1 MDVFFLWASAFLV
14 PLCLFS
20 YIFNPMGWKNYSVLL
35 FALWLVACSSDDGT
49 VTIVECLDCESEN
62 PDNIFRG
69 PVVFSE
75 VDPVNLVYK
84 DHEGDDAGW
93 IELFN
98 PTDSVVDLSGMVLTD
113 SKSEPQK
120 WTFGNVSLNPGETI
134 LVFLSGKNLPDYVAP
149 HDSINL
155 VGNGCW
161 VWTDSQN
168 TPVKGE
174 SSVQYLNGS
183 HPCFNESGIR
193 KFGGVMHFGENTELG
208 WHSISFFVGIG
219 DRGNSADAKDLSGT
233 NEILLTGYIEKDRK
247 LQLRLAQTDLDDWKG
262 WAKVLTGTG
271 DSTYIYRI
279 TLPTGSTLPDLA
291 HIYGT
296 RFSPDDQEL
305 RPLSFKVDSY
315 IARNRGHEPHAN
327 FKLKKSGGTLFLM
340 KSDGSLVDS
349 VAYPELPLGKSWS
362 YSYTDNYIDKDGNK
376 VFTDGEGWGYAEP
389 SPFTYGQNAVT
400 TSREPSPETKVNF
413 PASGFYNSAFTIDL
427 SSVPNVRCE
436 LGGAV
441 PSENGAHLDNIQISN
456 TTVLRCANFAANS
469 VASDVVT
476 RTYVFETQPQT
487 PVVFLTANPMS
498 LFDPDTGIYMEGPN
512 AQAKDPHFGANYW
525 EDREIPVYVEL
536 LEKGGKTPA
545 FAKNA
550 GFQIF
555 GNYSRANKKKSVAI
569 VFREKYGDKRL
580 EYPLFPDFPNLK
592 KFKVFLLRSNGSNF
606 GGDYIRDRLCSS
618 VTEGMDVDYQRGRGV
633 VVYYNGEYY
642 GIHNIRERSTE
653 YYFETHYG
661 LNPDEIDLLKADNSA
676 TAGSPADYEALMDW
690 LATNHL
696 DNDKNYA
703 YVADQIDV
711 DNFINYMQTELFMNN
726 RDWPANNLKK
736 WRGTNPKTKWK
747 WFIYD
752 MDFGFGN
759 EYSEFKNNI
768 FEFATAEDGPD
779 WPNGPASTLLLRR
792 LLENENFKTAFI
804 NRFPVLLAMNFEK
817 SRLLARISTMMGE
830 IESEISRDQQRWN
843 LNASYMNGQL
853 NKIKTFAGTRQDVIL
868 SEMTEYFGL
877 GESAEVTLSVSGS
890 GKILVHNLPL
900 DRSSMTISF
909 FKGMPVTITA
919 QENGGT
925 FTGWSDGV
933 TERTRVIMPEEVDS
947 LIANF
952 K

>member
-1 MDVFFLWASAFLV
+1 MDVFLWASAFLV

-20 YIFNPMGWKNYSVLL
+20 YIFNPMRWKNYSALF

-62 PDNIFRG
+62 PDNISRG

-113 SKSEPQK
+113 SRSEPQK
-120 WTFGNVSLNPGETI
+120 WTFGNVSLNPGETM

-149 HDSINL
+149 HDTINL

-161 VWTDSQN
+161 AWTDSQN
-168 TPVKGE
+168 TPIKGE
-174 SSVQYLNGS
+174 SSVQYLNGT

-208 WHSISFFVGIG
+208 WHSISFFVGVG
-219 DRGNSADAKDLSGT
+219 DRGNSADAMDLSKT

-247 LQLRLAQTDLDDWKG
+247 LQLRLAQSDLDDWKG

-271 DSTYIYRI
+271 DSSYTYRI

-291 HIYGT
+291 RIYGT

-305 RPLSFKVDSY
+305 RSLSFKVESY
-315 IARNRGHEPHAN
+315 IARNRGHESHAN
-327 FKLKKSGGTLFLM
+327 FKLKKSGGSLFLM
-340 KSDGSLVDS
+340 KPDGTLVDS
-349 VAYPELPLGKSWS
+349 VTYPELPLGKSWS

-389 SPFTYGQNAVT
+389 SPFAYGQNAIT
-400 TSREPSPETKVNF
+400 ASREPSPEVKVSF
-413 PASGFYNSAFTIDL
+413 PASGFYSSAFAIDL
-427 SSVPNVRCE
+427 SNVPNVRCE
-436 LGGAV
+436 MGGAA
-441 PSENGAHLDNIQISN
+441 PSENSARLDNVLIDK
-456 TTVLRCANFAANS
+456 TTVLRCASFAQGS
-469 VASDVVT
+469 VPSDVVT

-487 PVVFLTANPMS
+487 PVVFLTANPKS

-512 AQAKDPHFGANYW
+512 AQAKDPHYGANYW
-525 EDREIPVYVEL
+525 EDKEIPVFVEL
-536 LEKGGKTPA
+536 LEKGAKTPA

-555 GNYSRANKKKSVAI
+555 GNYSRANAKKSVAI

-618 VTEGMDVDYQRGRGV
+618 VTEGLDVDYQRGRGV

-661 LNPDEIDLLKADNSA
+661 LNADEVDLLKADNSA
-676 TAGSPADYEALMDW
+676 TAGSSTDYVSLMNY
-690 LATNHL
+690 LENHHL
-696 DNDKNYA
+696 NSEENYG
-703 YVADQIDV
+703 YVANQIDV
-711 DNFINYMQTELFMNN
+711 DNFINYIHTELFMNN
-726 RDWPANNLKK
+726 RDWPSNNLKK

-792 LLENENFKTAFI
+792 LLENENFRTAFI
-804 NRFPVLLAMNFEK
+804 NRFPVLLAMNFER
-817 SRLLARISTMMGE
+817 SRLLARINSMMGE
-830 IESEISRDQQRWN
+830 IESEISRDQQRWH
-843 LNASYMNGQL
+843 LNASYMNSQL
-853 NKIKTFAGTRQDVIL
+853 NKIKSFAGTRQDVIL

-877 GESAEVTLSVSGS
+877 GELANVTLSVSGS
-890 GKILVHNLPL
+890 GKILVHDLPL
-900 DRSSMTISF
+900 DRTTMTVSF
-909 FKGMPVTITA
+909 FKGTPVTITA

-925 FTGWSDGV
+925 FAGWSDKV
-933 TERTRVIMPEEVDS
+933 MEKTRTIMPEEVSS
-947 LIANF
+947 LTANF

>member
-1 MDVFFLWASAFLV
+1 MDRGNAVKSTILFLQFAVAAFFTACTSGSNSTTV
-14 PLCLFS
+14 EE
-20 YIFNPMGWKNYSVLL
+20 ILL
-35 FALWLVACSSDDGT
+35 DE
-49 VTIVECLDCESEN
+49 VENQEQGEN
-62 PDNIFRG
+62 PPSSSETQNPEKQIA
-69 PVVFSE
+69 PSVIFSE

-93 IELFN
+93 VELLN
-98 PTDSVVDLSGMVLTD
+98 PTDSVVDLSGMILTD

-134 LVFLSGKNLPDYVAP
+134 LVFLSGKNLSDYVAP
-149 HDSINL
+149 HDTINL

-161 VWTDSQN
+161 AWTDSQN
-168 TPVKGE
+168 TPIKGE

-193 KFGGVMHFGENTELG
+193 KFGGVMRYGENTELG
-208 WHSISFFVGIG
+208 WHSIAFFVGIG
-219 DRGNSADAKDLSGT
+219 DRGNSADARDLSGT

-247 LQLRLAQTDLDDWKG
+247 LLLRLAQTGVDDWKG
-262 WAKVLTGTG
+262 WGKVLTGNG
-271 DSTYIYRI
+271 DSTYTYRI

-305 RPLSFKVDSY
+305 RSTAFKINSY

-327 FKLKKSGGTLFLM
+327 FKLKKTGGTLFLQ
-340 KSDGSLVDS
+340 KPDGILVDS
-349 VAYPELPLGKSWS
+349 VVYPELPLGKSWS
-362 YSYTDNYIDKDGNK
+362 RDNN
-376 VFTDGEGWGYAEP
+376 GWGYAEP
-389 SPFTYGQNAVT
+389 SPFSYGQKAVT
-400 TSREPSPETKVNF
+400 ASREPSPETKVNF

-436 LGGAV
+436 LGGAS
-441 PSENGAHLDNIQISN
+441 PSENSAHLDNIQISN
-456 TTVLRCANFAANS
+456 TTVLRCASFAANS

-487 PVVFLTANPMS
+487 PVVFLTTNPKS

-512 AQAKDPHFGANYW
+512 AQAKTPHFGANYW
-525 EDREIPVYVEL
+525 EDREIPVFVEL

-633 VVYYNGEYY
+633 VVYYNGEYF

-661 LNPDEIDLLKADNSA
+661 LNADEIDLLKADNSA
-676 TAGSPADYEALMDW
+676 TAGSPADYVALMDW

-817 SRLLARISTMMGE
+817 SRLLARINAMMGE
-830 IESEISRDQQRWN
+830 IESEISRDQRRWN
-843 LNASYMNGQL
+843 LKASYMNGQL

-868 SEMTEYFGL
+868 SEMKEFFAL
-877 GESAEVTLSVSGS
+877 GEPAKVTLSVSGS

-919 QENGGT
+919 HENGGT
-925 FTGWSDGV
+925 FTGWSDKV
-933 TERTRVIMPEEVDS
+933 TERTRTIMPEEVSS
-947 LIANF
+947 LTAIF

>member
-1 MDVFFLWASAFLV
+1 
-14 PLCLFS
+14 
-20 YIFNPMGWKNYSVLL
+20 MGWKNYSVLF

-113 SKSEPQK
+113 SRDNPKK
-120 WTFGNVSLNPGETI
+120 WTFGNVTI
-134 LVFLSGKNLPDYVAP
+134 PPWGLMLVFMSGKNLPDYVAP

-168 TPVKGE
+168 TSVKGE

-271 DSTYIYRI
+271 DSSYTYRI

-305 RPLSFKVDSY
+305 RSTAFKVNSY

-327 FKLKKSGGTLFLM
+327 FKLKKLGGSLFLM
-340 KSDGSLVDS
+340 KPDGTLVDS
-349 VAYPELPLGKSWS
+349 VTYPELPLGKSWS

-376 VFTDGEGWGYAEP
+376 VFTDGEGWGYGSP
-389 SPFTYGQNAVT
+389 SPFAYGQNAIMAK
-400 TSREPSPETKVNF
+400 REPSPETKVNF

-436 LGGAV
+436 TGGNTPTESSAR
-441 PSENGAHLDNIQISN
+441 LDSIRIIN

-487 PVVFLTANPMS
+487 PVVFLTANPKS

-512 AQAKDPHFGANYW
+512 AQAKDPHYGANYW
-525 EDREIPVYVEL
+525 EDREIPVFVEL
-536 LEKGGKTPA
+536 LEKGGKSPA

-817 SRLLARISTMMGE
+817 SRLLARINAMMGE
-830 IESEISRDQQRWN
+830 IESEISRDQRRWN

-868 SEMTEYFGL
+868 SEMAEFFGL
-877 GESAEVTLSVSGS
+877 GEVIKVTFSVSGS

-909 FKGMPVTITA
+909 FRGMPVTITA

-925 FTGWSDGV
+925 FTGWSDKV
-933 TERTRVIMPEEVDS
+933 TEKTRTIMPEDVNS
-947 LIANF
+947 LTANF

>member
-1 MDVFFLWASAFLV
+1 MKFTILFLQFAVAAFFT
-14 PLCLFS
+14 
-20 YIFNPMGWKNYSVLL
+20 
-35 FALWLVACSSDDGT
+35 ACTSGSNSTT
-49 VTIVECLDCESEN
+49 VEEICLDEFENQDQGEN
-62 PDNIFRG
+62 PPSSSETQNPEKQIA
-69 PVVFSE
+69 PSVVFSE

-98 PTDSVVDLSGMVLTD
+98 PTDSVVDLSGMILTD
-113 SKSEPQK
+113 SKSELQK

-149 HDSINL
+149 HDTINL

-161 VWTDSQN
+161 AWTDSQN
-168 TPVKGE
+168 TPIKGE

-193 KFGGVMHFGENTELG
+193 KFGGVMRYGENTELG
-208 WHSISFFVGIG
+208 WHSIAFFVGIG
-219 DRGNSADAKDLSGT
+219 DRGNSADARDLSGT

-247 LQLRLAQTDLDDWKG
+247 LLLRLAQTGVDDWKG
-262 WAKVLTGTG
+262 WGKVLTGNG
-271 DSTYIYRI
+271 DSTYTYRI

-305 RPLSFKVDSY
+305 RSTAFKISSY

-327 FKLKKSGGTLFLM
+327 FKLKKTGGTLFLQ
-340 KSDGSLVDS
+340 KPDGILVDS
-349 VAYPELPLGKSWS
+349 VVYPELPLGKSWS
-362 YSYTDNYIDKDGNK
+362 RDNN
-376 VFTDGEGWGYAEP
+376 GWGYAEP

-400 TSREPSPETKVNF
+400 ASREPSPEMKVNF

-441 PSENGAHLDNIQISN
+441 PSENSAHLDNIQISN

-476 RTYVFETQPQT
+476 RTYVFETRPQT
-487 PVVFLTANPMS
+487 PVVFLTANPKS

-512 AQAKDPHFGANYW
+512 AQAKAPHFGANYW
-525 EDREIPVYVEL
+525 EDREIPVFVEL
-536 LEKGGKTPA
+536 LEKGAKTPA

-580 EYPLFPDFPNLK
+580 EYSLFPDFPNLK

-633 VVYYNGEYY
+633 VVYYNGEYF

-661 LNPDEIDLLKADNSA
+661 MNPDEVDLLKADNSA

-696 DNDKNYA
+696 DNDKNYT

-711 DNFINYMQTELFMNN
+711 DNFINYIQTELFMNN

-759 EYSEFKNNI
+759 EFSEFKNNI

-792 LLENENFKTAFI
+792 LLENKDFKTAFI
-804 NRFPVLLAMNFEK
+804 NRFPALLSMNFEK
-817 SRLLARISTMMGE
+817 SRLLARINTMMAE
-830 IESEISRDQQRWN
+830 IESQISKDQRRWS
-843 LNASYMNGQL
+843 LSASYMNGQL
-853 NKIKTFAGTRQDVIL
+853 DKIKTFAETRQDVIL
-868 SEMTEYFGL
+868 SEMKEFFAL
-877 GESAEVTLSVSGS
+877 GEPAKVTLSVSGS

-900 DRSSMTISF
+900 DRSSMTVSF
-909 FKGMPVTITA
+909 FKGTPVTITA

-925 FTGWSDGV
+925 FTGWSDKV
-933 TERTRVIMPEEVDS
+933 TAKTRTIMPEEVSS
-947 LIANF
+947 LTANF

>member
-1 MDVFFLWASAFLV
+1 
-14 PLCLFS
+14 
-20 YIFNPMGWKNYSVLL
+20 MGWKNYSVLL

-98 PTDSVVDLSGMVLTD
+98 PTDSVVDLSGMILTD

-120 WTFGNVSLNPGETI
+120 WTFGNVSLNPGETM
-134 LVFLSGKNLPDYVAP
+134 LVFMSGKNLPDYVAP

-305 RPLSFKVDSY
+305 RSTAFKVNSY

-327 FKLKKSGGTLFLM
+327 FKLKKSGGSLFLM
-340 KSDGSLVDS
+340 KPDGTLVDS
-349 VAYPELPLGKSWS
+349 VTYPELPLGKSWS

-389 SPFTYGQNAVT
+389 SPFAYGQNAIMAK
-400 TSREPSPETKVNF
+400 REPSPETKVNF

-512 AQAKDPHFGANYW
+512 AQTKDPHYGANYW
-525 EDREIPVYVEL
+525 EDKEIPVFVEL
-536 LEKGGKTPA
+536 LEKGGKSPA

-661 LNPDEIDLLKADNSA
+661 LNSDEIDLLKADNSA

-817 SRLLARISTMMGE
+817 SRLLARINAMMGE

-947 LIANF
+947 LTANF

>member
-1 MDVFFLWASAFLV
+1 MKLRVFVVLA
-14 PLCLFS
+14 
-20 YIFNPMGWKNYSVLL
+20 SVLL
-35 FALWLVACSSDDGT
+35 YLSACTSGSNSTT
-49 VTIVECLDCESEN
+49 VEEVNLDEAEAQEQSEN
-62 PDNIFRG
+62 PSSSSESQSSESQIVNS
-69 PVVFSE
+69 VVFSE

-93 IELFN
+93 IELLN
-98 PTDSVVDLSGMVLTD
+98 PTDKVVDLSGMILTD
-113 SKSEPQK
+113 SKSELKK
-120 WTFGNVSLNPGETI
+120 WTFGKVSLNPGETM
-134 LVFLSGKNLPDYVAP
+134 LVFLSGKNLPDYEAP
-149 HDSINL
+149 RDSINL

-174 SSVQYLNGS
+174 SSVQYLSGS
-183 HPCFNESGIR
+183 YPCFNETGTR
-193 KFGGVMHFGENTELG
+193 KFGGIMRFGENTELG
-208 WHSISFFVGIG
+208 WHSISFFVGVG
-219 DRGNSADAKDLSGT
+219 NRGNSADAMDLSKT

-247 LQLRLAQTDLDDWKG
+247 LQLRLAQSDLDDWKG

-271 DSTYIYRI
+271 DSSYTYRI
-279 TLPTGSTLPDLA
+279 TVPTGSTLPDLA
-291 HIYGT
+291 RIYGT

-305 RPLSFKVDSY
+305 RSLTFKVSSY

-327 FKLKKSGGTLFLM
+327 FKLKRTGGSLFLM
-340 KSDGSLVDS
+340 KQDGSIVDS

-362 YSYTDNYIDKDGNK
+362 RGNN
-376 VFTDGEGWGYAEP
+376 GWGYAEP
-389 SPFTYGQNAVT
+389 SPFTYGQSAVMV
-400 TSREPSPETKVNF
+400 SREPSPETKVDF
-413 PASGFYNSAFTIDL
+413 PASGFYNSAFTINL
-427 SSVPNVRCE
+427 SALPNVRCE
-436 LGGAV
+436 TGGNTPTESSARQ
-441 PSENGAHLDNIQISN
+441 DNIQISK
-456 TTVLRCANFAANS
+456 TTVLRCASFAANS
-469 VASDVVT
+469 IASDVVT

-487 PVVFLTANPMS
+487 PVVFLTANPKS

-512 AQAKDPHFGANYW
+512 AQTKDPHFGANYW
-525 EDREIPVYVEL
+525 EDREIPVFVEL

-592 KFKVFLLRSNGSNF
+592 KFKVFLLRNNGGNF
-606 GGDYIRDRLCSS
+606 GADYIRDRLCSS
-618 VTEGMDVDYQRGRGV
+618 VTEGLGVDYQRGRGV

-642 GIHNIRERSTE
+642 GIHSIRERSTE

-661 LNPDEIDLLKADNSA
+661 LNADEVDLLKADNSA
-676 TAGSPADYEALMDW
+676 TAGSSTD
-690 LATNHL
+690 
-696 DNDKNYA
+696 
-703 YVADQIDV
+703 YVAMMNSLESMHLNSQQNYDKVASQIDV
-711 DNFINYMQTELFMNN
+711 DNFINYVQTELFMNN

-759 EYSEFKNNI
+759 EFSDFKNNI
-768 FEFATAEDGPD
+768 FEFATAEDGED

-792 LLENENFKTAFI
+792 LLENENFKLAFI
-804 NRFPVLLAMNFEK
+804 NRFPVLLTMNFEK
-817 SRLLARISTMMGE
+817 SRLLARINAMMNE
-830 IESEISRDQQRWN
+830 IESEISRDQQRWGHN
-843 LNASYMNGQL
+843 VSYMSGQL
-853 NKIKTFAGTRQDVIL
+853 EKMKTFAGTRQDIIL

-877 GESAEVTLSVSGS
+877 GEPAKVTLSVSGS
-890 GKILVHNLPL
+890 GRILVHNLPL
-900 DRSSMTISF
+900 DRPSMTVSF
-909 FKGMPVTITA
+909 FKGTPVTITA

-925 FTGWSDGV
+925 FTGWSDKV
-933 TERTRVIMPEEVDS
+933 TEKTRTIMPEEASS
-947 LIANF
+947 LTAIF

>member
-1 MDVFFLWASAFLV
+1 MGISS
-14 PLCLFS
+14 LFS
-20 YIFNPMGWKNYSVLL
+20 CIFICMGWIKCSFLL
-35 FALWLVACSSDDGT
+35 LVLWLVACSSDDGT

-93 IELFN
+93 VELFN

-113 SKSEPQK
+113 SRDNPKK
-120 WTFGNVSLNPGETI
+120 WTFGNVTI
-134 LVFLSGKNLPDYVAP
+134 PPWGLMVVFMSGKNLPDYVAP

-168 TPVKGE
+168 TPIKGE
-174 SSVQYLNGS
+174 SLVQYLNGS

-262 WAKVLTGTG
+262 WAKVLTGNG
-271 DSTYIYRI
+271 DSTYTYRI

-327 FKLKKSGGTLFLM
+327 FKLKKTGGTLFLM
-340 KSDGSLVDS
+340 KPDGTLVDS
-349 VAYPELPLGKSWS
+349 VTYPELPLGKSWS

-376 VFTDGEGWGYAEP
+376 VFTDGEDWGYGSP
-389 SPFTYGQNAVT
+389 SPFAYGQNAIMAK
-400 TSREPSPETKVNF
+400 REPSPETKVNF

-436 LGGAV
+436 TGGNTPTESSAR
-441 PSENGAHLDNIQISN
+441 LDSIRIIN

-487 PVVFLTANPMS
+487 PVVFLTVNPMS

-512 AQAKDPHFGANYW
+512 AQSKEPHFGANYW
-525 EDREIPVYVEL
+525 EDKEIPVFVEL
-536 LEKGGKTPA
+536 LEKGGKMPA

-618 VTEGMDVDYQRGRGV
+618 VTEGLGVDYQRGRGV

-676 TAGSPADYEALMDW
+676 TAGSPAEYVALMDW

-696 DNDKNYA
+696 DNDKNYT

-759 EYSEFKNNI
+759 EFSEFKNNI

-817 SRLLARISTMMGE
+817 SRLLARINAMMGE

-868 SEMTEYFGL
+868 SEMAEFFGL
-877 GESAEVTLSVSGS
+877 GEVTKVTFSVSGS

-925 FTGWSDGV
+925 FTGWSDKV
-933 TERTRVIMPEEVDS
+933 TGKTRTIMPEEVDS
-947 LIANF
+947 LTAIF

>member
-1 MDVFFLWASAFLV
+1 MDRGKAMKFTILFLQFAVAAFFT
-14 PLCLFS
+14 
-20 YIFNPMGWKNYSVLL
+20 
-35 FALWLVACSSDDGT
+35 ACTSGSNSTT
-49 VTIVECLDCESEN
+49 VEEICLDELENQDQGEN
-62 PDNIFRG
+62 PPSSSETQNPEKQIA
-69 PVVFSE
+69 PSVVFSE

-98 PTDSVVDLSGMVLTD
+98 PTDSVVDLSGMILTD

-149 HDSINL
+149 HDTINL

-161 VWTDSQN
+161 AWTDSQN
-168 TPVKGE
+168 TPIKGE

-193 KFGGVMHFGENTELG
+193 KFGGVMRYGENTELG
-208 WHSISFFVGIG
+208 WHSIAFFVGIG
-219 DRGNSADAKDLSGT
+219 DRGNSADARDLSGT

-247 LQLRLAQTDLDDWKG
+247 LLLRLAQTGVDDWKG
-262 WAKVLTGTG
+262 WGKVLTGNG
-271 DSTYIYRI
+271 DSTYTYRI

-305 RPLSFKVDSY
+305 RSTAFKISSY

-327 FKLKKSGGTLFLM
+327 FKLKKTGGTLFLQ
-340 KSDGSLVDS
+340 KPDGILVDS
-349 VAYPELPLGKSWS
+349 VVYPELPLGKSWS
-362 YSYTDNYIDKDGNK
+362 RDNN
-376 VFTDGEGWGYAEP
+376 GWGYGSP

-400 TSREPSPETKVNF
+400 ISREPSPETKVNF
-413 PASGFYNSAFTIDL
+413 PASGFYSSIFTINL
-427 SSVPNVRCE
+427 SGLPNVRCE
-436 LGGAV
+436 LGGAS
-441 PSENGAHLDNIQISN
+441 PSENSAHLDSIRIVN

-476 RTYVFETQPQT
+476 RTYVFETRPQT
-487 PVVFLTANPMS
+487 PVVFLTANPKS

-525 EDREIPVYVEL
+525 EDREIPVFVEL
-536 LEKGGKTPA
+536 LEKGAKTPA

-633 VVYYNGEYY
+633 VVYYNGEYF

-661 LNPDEIDLLKADNSA
+661 MNPDEVDLLKADNSA

-696 DNDKNYA
+696 DNDKNYT

-711 DNFINYMQTELFMNN
+711 DNFINYIQTELFMNN

-759 EYSEFKNNI
+759 EFSEFKNNI

-792 LLENENFKTAFI
+792 LLENKDFKTAFI
-804 NRFPVLLAMNFEK
+804 NRFPALLSMNFEK
-817 SRLLARISTMMGE
+817 SRLLARINTMMAE
-830 IESEISRDQQRWN
+830 IESQISKDQRRWS
-843 LNASYMNGQL
+843 LSASYMNGQL
-853 NKIKTFAGTRQDVIL
+853 DKIKTFAETRQDVIL
-868 SEMTEYFGL
+868 SEMKEFFAL
-877 GESAEVTLSVSGS
+877 GEPAKVTLSVSGS

-900 DRSSMTISF
+900 DRSSMTVSF
-909 FKGMPVTITA
+909 FKGTPVTITA

-925 FTGWSDGV
+925 FTGWSDKV
-933 TERTRVIMPEEVDS
+933 TAKTRTIMPEEVSS
-947 LIANF
+947 LTANF

>member
-1 MDVFFLWASAFLV
+1 MWASAFLV
-14 PLCLFS
+14 PLCFFFS
-20 YIFNPMGWKNYSVLL
+20 CIFNPMGWKNYSVLF

-113 SKSEPQK
+113 SRDNPKK
-120 WTFGNVSLNPGETI
+120 WTFGNVTI
-134 LVFLSGKNLPDYVAP
+134 PPWGLMLVFMSGKNLPDYVAP

-168 TPVKGE
+168 TSVKGE

-271 DSTYIYRI
+271 DSSYTYRI

-305 RPLSFKVDSY
+305 RSTAFKVNSY

-327 FKLKKSGGTLFLM
+327 FKLKKSGGSLFLM
-340 KSDGSLVDS
+340 KPDGTLVDS
-349 VAYPELPLGKSWS
+349 VTYPELPLGKSWS

-376 VFTDGEGWGYAEP
+376 VFTDGEGWGYGSP
-389 SPFTYGQNAVT
+389 SPFAYGQNAIMAK
-400 TSREPSPETKVNF
+400 REPSPETKVNF

-436 LGGAV
+436 TGGNTPTESSAR
-441 PSENGAHLDNIQISN
+441 LDSIRIIN

-487 PVVFLTANPMS
+487 PVVFLTANPKS

-512 AQAKDPHFGANYW
+512 AQAKDPHYGANYW
-525 EDREIPVYVEL
+525 EDREIPVFVEL
-536 LEKGGKTPA
+536 LEKGGKSPA

-817 SRLLARISTMMGE
+817 SRLLARINAMMGE
-830 IESEISRDQQRWN
+830 IESEISRDQRRWN

-868 SEMTEYFGL
+868 SEMAEFFGL
-877 GESAEVTLSVSGS
+877 GEVIKVTFSVSGS

-909 FKGMPVTITA
+909 FRGMPVTITA

-925 FTGWSDGV
+925 FTGWSDKV
-933 TERTRVIMPEEVDS
+933 TEKTRTIMPEDVNS
-947 LIANF
+947 LTANF

>member
-1 MDVFFLWASAFLV
+1 MDRGKAMKFTILFLQFAVAAFFT
-14 PLCLFS
+14 
-20 YIFNPMGWKNYSVLL
+20 
-35 FALWLVACSSDDGT
+35 ACTSGSNSTT
-49 VTIVECLDCESEN
+49 VEEICLDELENQDQGEN
-62 PDNIFRG
+62 PPSSSETQNPEKQIA
-69 PVVFSE
+69 PSVVFSE

-98 PTDSVVDLSGMVLTD
+98 PTDSVVDLSGMILTD
-113 SKSEPQK
+113 SKSELQK

-149 HDSINL
+149 HDTINL

-161 VWTDSQN
+161 AWTDSQN
-168 TPVKGE
+168 TPIKGE

-193 KFGGVMHFGENTELG
+193 KFGGVMRYGENTELG
-208 WHSISFFVGIG
+208 WHSIAFFVGIG
-219 DRGNSADAKDLSGT
+219 DRGNSADARDLSGT

-247 LQLRLAQTDLDDWKG
+247 LLLRLAQTGVDDWKG
-262 WAKVLTGTG
+262 WGKVLTGNG
-271 DSTYIYRI
+271 DSTYTYRI

-305 RPLSFKVDSY
+305 RSTAFKINSY

-327 FKLKKSGGTLFLM
+327 FKLKKTGGTLFLQ
-340 KSDGSLVDS
+340 KPDGILVDS
-349 VAYPELPLGKSWS
+349 VVYPELPLGKSWS
-362 YSYTDNYIDKDGNK
+362 RDNN
-376 VFTDGEGWGYAEP
+376 GWGYAEP
-389 SPFTYGQNAVT
+389 SPFSYGQKAVT
-400 TSREPSPETKVNF
+400 ASREPSPETKVNF
-413 PASGFYNSAFTIDL
+413 PASGFYSSIFTINL
-427 SSVPNVRCE
+427 SGLPNVRCE
-436 LGGAV
+436 LGGAS
-441 PSENGAHLDNIQISN
+441 PSENSAHLDSIRIVN

-487 PVVFLTANPMS
+487 PVVFLTANPKS

-525 EDREIPVYVEL
+525 EDREIPVFVEL
-536 LEKGGKTPA
+536 LEKGAKTPA

-633 VVYYNGEYY
+633 VVYYNGEYF

-661 LNPDEIDLLKADNSA
+661 MNPDEVDLLKADNSA

-703 YVADQIDV
+703 YMAEQIDV
-711 DNFINYMQTELFMNN
+711 DNFINYIHTELFMNN

-736 WRGTNPKTKWK
+736 WRGTNPKTRWK

-759 EYSEFKNNI
+759 EFSEFKNNI

-792 LLENENFKTAFI
+792 LLENKDFKTAFI
-804 NRFPVLLAMNFEK
+804 NRFPALLSMNFEK
-817 SRLLARISTMMGE
+817 SRLLARINTMMAE
-830 IESEISRDQQRWN
+830 IESQISKDQRRWS
-843 LNASYMNGQL
+843 LSASYMNGQL
-853 NKIKTFAGTRQDVIL
+853 DKIKTFAETRQDVIL
-868 SEMTEYFGL
+868 SEMKEFFAL
-877 GESAEVTLSVSGS
+877 GEPAKVTLSVSGS

-900 DRSSMTISF
+900 DRSSMTVSF
-909 FKGMPVTITA
+909 FKGTPVTITA

-925 FTGWSDGV
+925 FTGWSDKV
-933 TERTRVIMPEEVDS
+933 TAKTRTIMPEEVSS
-947 LIANF
+947 LTANF

>member
-1 MDVFFLWASAFLV
+1 MDRGIAMKSANMFLQFAVAAIFWACTSGNNSTTVEEINL
-14 PLCLFS
+14 
-20 YIFNPMGWKNYSVLL
+20 
-35 FALWLVACSSDDGT
+35 DETDGQ
-49 VTIVECLDCESEN
+49 EQGEN
-62 PDNIFRG
+62 PSSSSESQDPEKQIA
-69 PVVFSE
+69 PSVVFSE

-98 PTDSVVDLSGMVLTD
+98 PTDRVVDLSGMVLTD
-113 SKSEPQK
+113 SRDNPKK
-120 WTFGNVSLNPGETI
+120 WTFGNATI
-134 LVFLSGKNLPDYVAP
+134 PPWGLMVVFMSGKNLPNYEPP

-155 VGNGCW
+155 IGNGCW

-168 TPVKGE
+168 SPVKGQ
-174 SSVQYLNGS
+174 STVQYLNGS
-183 HPCFNESGIR
+183 HPCFDENGVR
-193 KFGGVMHFGENTELG
+193 KFGGTMHYGENTELG
-208 WHSISFFVGIG
+208 WHSISFFVGVG

-233 NEILLTGYIEKDRK
+233 NEILLTGYIEKGRQ
-247 LQLRLAQTDLDDWKG
+247 LQLRLVQTDLDDWKG

-271 DSTYIYRI
+271 DSTYTYRI

-305 RPLSFKVDSY
+305 RSTAFKVNSY

-327 FKLKKSGGTLFLM
+327 FKLKKSGGSLFLM
-340 KSDGSLVDS
+340 KPDGTLVDS
-349 VAYPELPLGKSWS
+349 VTYPELPLGKSWS

-389 SPFTYGQNAVT
+389 SPFSYGQKAVVPG
-400 TSREPSPETKVNF
+400 REPSPETKVNF
-413 PASGFYNSAFTIDL
+413 PASGFYSSIFTINL
-427 SSVPNVRCE
+427 SGLPNVRCE
-436 LGGAV
+436 LGGAS
-441 PSENGAHLDNIQISN
+441 PSENSAHLDSIRIVN

-476 RTYVFETQPQT
+476 RTYVFETRPQT
-487 PVVFLTANPMS
+487 PVVFLTANPKS

-512 AQAKDPHFGANYW
+512 AQTKAPHFGANYW
-525 EDREIPVYVEL
+525 EDREIPVFVEL
-536 LEKGGKTPA
+536 LEKGAKTPA

-592 KFKVFLLRSNGSNF
+592 KFKVFLLRNNGGNF
-606 GGDYIRDRLCSS
+606 GADYIRDRLCSS
-618 VTEGMDVDYQRGRGV
+618 VTEGLGVDYQRGRGV

-642 GIHNIRERSTE
+642 GIHSIRERSTE

-661 LNPDEIDLLKADNSA
+661 LDPDEVDLLKADNSA
-676 TAGSPADYEALMDW
+676 TAGSSTDYVNLMSN
-690 LATNHL
+690 LEKYPLSSEN
-696 DNDKNYA
+696 NYN
-703 YVADQIDV
+703 YVAEQIDI
-711 DNFINYMQTELFMNN
+711 DNFINYVQTELFMNN

-759 EYSEFKNNI
+759 EFSEFKNNI

-792 LLENENFKTAFI
+792 LLENENFKLAFI

-830 IESEISRDQQRWN
+830 IESEISRDQKRWGH
-843 LNASYMNGQL
+843 NASYMSGQL
-853 NKIKTFAGTRQDVIL
+853 NKIKTFAETRQDVIL
-868 SEMTEYFGL
+868 SEMKEFFAL
-877 GESAEVTLSVSGS
+877 GEPAKVTLSVSGS

-925 FTGWSDGV
+925 FTGWSDKV
-933 TERTRVIMPEEVDS
+933 TAKTRTIMPEEVSS
-947 LIANF
+947 LTANF

>member
-1 MDVFFLWASAFLV
+1 
-14 PLCLFS
+14 
-20 YIFNPMGWKNYSVLL
+20 MGWKNYSVLL

-113 SKSEPQK
+113 SRDNPKK
-120 WTFGNVSLNPGETI
+120 WTFGNVSLNPGETMV
-134 LVFLSGKNLPDYVAP
+134 VFMSGKNLPNYEPP

-168 TPVKGE
+168 TPIKGE
-174 SSVQYLNGS
+174 SSVQYLDGS

-193 KFGGVMHFGENTELG
+193 KFGGTMRFGENTELG

-219 DRGNSADAKDLSGT
+219 DRGNSADAKDLGGT

-271 DSTYIYRI
+271 DSSYTYRI

-291 HIYGT
+291 RIYGT

-327 FKLKKSGGTLFLM
+327 FKLKKSGGSLFLM
-340 KSDGSLVDS
+340 KPDGTLVDS
-349 VAYPELPLGKSWS
+349 VTYPELPLNKSWS
-362 YSYTDNYIDKDGNK
+362 RGGN
-376 VFTDGEGWGYAEP
+376 GWGYAEP

-487 PVVFLTANPMS
+487 PVVFLTANPKS

-512 AQAKDPHFGANYW
+512 AQAKDPHYGANYW
-525 EDREIPVYVEL
+525 EDKEIPVFVEL
-536 LEKGGKTPA
+536 LEKGGKSPA

-868 SEMTEYFGL
+868 SEMAEFFGL
-877 GESAEVTLSVSGS
+877 GEVTKVTLSVSGS

-909 FKGMPVTITA
+909 FKGTPVTITA

-925 FTGWSDGV
+925 FTGWSDGL
-933 TERTRVIMPEEVDS
+933 TAKTRTIMPEEVDS
-947 LIANF
+947 LTANF

>member
-1 MDVFFLWASAFLV
+1 ME
-14 PLCLFS
+14 
-20 YIFNPMGWKNYSVLL
+20 WKNYSVLL

-75 VDPVNLVYK
+75 VDPVNWVYK

-113 SKSEPQK
+113 SRDNPKK
-120 WTFGNVSLNPGETI
+120 WTFGNVSLNPGETM

-174 SSVQYLNGS
+174 SSVQYLDGS

-193 KFGGVMHFGENTELG
+193 KFGGTMRFGENTELG
-208 WHSISFFVGIG
+208 WHSISFFVGVG
-219 DRGNSADAKDLSGT
+219 DRGNSADAMDLSKT
-233 NEILLTGYIEKDRK
+233 NEILLTGYVEKDRK

-271 DSTYIYRI
+271 DSSYTYRI

-305 RPLSFKVDSY
+305 RSTAFKVNSY

-327 FKLKKSGGTLFLM
+327 FKLKKTGGTLFLM
-340 KSDGSLVDS
+340 KSDGTLVDS
-349 VAYPELPLGKSWS
+349 VTYPELPLNKSWS
-362 YSYTDNYIDKDGNK
+362 RGGN
-376 VFTDGEGWGYAEP
+376 GWGYAEP

-400 TSREPSPETKVNF
+400 TSREPSPETKASF
-413 PASGFYNSAFTIDL
+413 PASGFYSTAFTIDL

-441 PSENGAHLDNIQISN
+441 PSENSAHLDNIQISN

-512 AQAKDPHFGANYW
+512 AQTKDPHYGANYW
-525 EDREIPVYVEL
+525 EDKEIPVFVEL
-536 LEKGGKTPA
+536 LEKGGKSPA

-817 SRLLARISTMMGE
+817 SRLLARINAMMGE
-830 IESEISRDQQRWN
+830 IESEISRDQRRWN

-868 SEMTEYFGL
+868 SEMAEFFGL
-877 GESAEVTLSVSGS
+877 GEVTKVTFSVSGS

-909 FKGMPVTITA
+909 FKGTPVTITA

-925 FTGWSDGV
+925 FTGWSDGL
-933 TERTRVIMPEEVDS
+933 TAKTRTIMPEEVDS
-947 LIANF
+947 LTANF

>member
-1 MDVFFLWASAFLV
+1 MDRGKAMKFTILFLQFAVAAFFT
-14 PLCLFS
+14 
-20 YIFNPMGWKNYSVLL
+20 
-35 FALWLVACSSDDGT
+35 ACTSGSNSTT
-49 VTIVECLDCESEN
+49 VEEICLDELENQDQGEN
-62 PDNIFRG
+62 PPSSSETQNPEKQIA
-69 PVVFSE
+69 PSVVFSE

-98 PTDSVVDLSGMVLTD
+98 PTDSVVDLSGMILTD

-149 HDSINL
+149 HDTINL

-161 VWTDSQN
+161 AWTDSQN
-168 TPVKGE
+168 TPIKGE

-193 KFGGVMHFGENTELG
+193 KFGGVMRYGENTELG
-208 WHSISFFVGIG
+208 WHSIAFFVGIG
-219 DRGNSADAKDLSGT
+219 DRGNSADARDLSGT

-247 LQLRLAQTDLDDWKG
+247 LLLRLAQTGVDDWKG
-262 WAKVLTGTG
+262 WGKVLTGNG
-271 DSTYIYRI
+271 DSTYTYRI

-305 RPLSFKVDSY
+305 RSTAFKISSY

-327 FKLKKSGGTLFLM
+327 FKLKKTGGTLFLQ
-340 KSDGSLVDS
+340 KPDGILVDS
-349 VAYPELPLGKSWS
+349 VVYPELPLGKSWS
-362 YSYTDNYIDKDGNK
+362 RDNN
-376 VFTDGEGWGYAEP
+376 GWGYGSP

-400 TSREPSPETKVNF
+400 ISREPSPETKVNF
-413 PASGFYNSAFTIDL
+413 PASGFYSSIFTINL
-427 SSVPNVRCE
+427 SGLPNVRCE
-436 LGGAV
+436 LGGAS
-441 PSENGAHLDNIQISN
+441 PSENSAHLDSIRIVN

-476 RTYVFETQPQT
+476 RTYVFETRPQT
-487 PVVFLTANPMS
+487 PVVFLTANPKS

-525 EDREIPVYVEL
+525 EDREIPVFVEL
-536 LEKGGKTPA
+536 LEKGAKTPA

-633 VVYYNGEYY
+633 VVYYNGEYF

-661 LNPDEIDLLKADNSA
+661 MNPDEVDLLKADNSA

-703 YVADQIDV
+703 YMAEQIDV
-711 DNFINYMQTELFMNN
+711 DNFINYIHTELFMNN

-736 WRGTNPKTKWK
+736 WRGTNPKTRWK

-759 EYSEFKNNI
+759 EFSEFKNNI

-792 LLENENFKTAFI
+792 LLENKDFKTAFI
-804 NRFPVLLAMNFEK
+804 NRFPALLSMNFEK
-817 SRLLARISTMMGE
+817 SRLLARINTMMAE
-830 IESEISRDQQRWN
+830 IESQISKDQRRWS
-843 LNASYMNGQL
+843 LSASYMNGQL
-853 NKIKTFAGTRQDVIL
+853 DKIKTFAETRQDVIL
-868 SEMTEYFGL
+868 SEMKEFFAL
-877 GESAEVTLSVSGS
+877 GEPAKVTLSVSGS

-900 DRSSMTISF
+900 DRSSMTVSF
-909 FKGMPVTITA
+909 FKGTPVTITA

-925 FTGWSDGV
+925 FTGWSDKV
-933 TERTRVIMPEEVDS
+933 TTKTRTIMPEEVSS
-947 LIANF
+947 LTANF

>member
-1 MDVFFLWASAFLV
+1 
-14 PLCLFS
+14 
-20 YIFNPMGWKNYSVLL
+20 MGWKNYSVLF

-113 SKSEPQK
+113 SRDNPKK
-120 WTFGNVSLNPGETI
+120 WTFGNVTI
-134 LVFLSGKNLPDYVAP
+134 PPWGLMLVFMSGKNLPDYVAP

-168 TPVKGE
+168 TSVKGE

-271 DSTYIYRI
+271 DSSYTYRI

-305 RPLSFKVDSY
+305 RSTAFKVNSY

-327 FKLKKSGGTLFLM
+327 FKLKKSGGSLFLM
-340 KSDGSLVDS
+340 KPDGTLVDS
-349 VAYPELPLGKSWS
+349 VTYPELPLGKSWS

-376 VFTDGEGWGYAEP
+376 VFTDGEGWGYGSP
-389 SPFTYGQNAVT
+389 SPFAYGQNAIMAK
-400 TSREPSPETKVNF
+400 REPSPETKVNF

-436 LGGAV
+436 TGGNTPTESSAR
-441 PSENGAHLDNIQISN
+441 LDSIRIIN

-487 PVVFLTANPMS
+487 PVVFLTANPKS

-512 AQAKDPHFGANYW
+512 AQAKDPHYGANYW
-525 EDREIPVYVEL
+525 EDREIPVFVEL
-536 LEKGGKTPA
+536 LEKGGKSPA

-817 SRLLARISTMMGE
+817 SRLLARINAMMGE
-830 IESEISRDQQRWN
+830 IESEISRDQRRWN

-868 SEMTEYFGL
+868 SEMAEFFGL
-877 GESAEVTLSVSGS
+877 GEVIKVTFSVSGS

-909 FKGMPVTITA
+909 FRGMPVTITA

-925 FTGWSDGV
+925 FTGWSDKV
-933 TERTRVIMPEEVDS
+933 TEKTRTIMPEDVNS
-947 LIANF
+947 LTANF

>member
-1 MDVFFLWASAFLV
+1 MDRGNAVKSTILFLQFAVAAFFTACTSGSNSTTV
-14 PLCLFS
+14 EE
-20 YIFNPMGWKNYSVLL
+20 ILL
-35 FALWLVACSSDDGT
+35 DE
-49 VTIVECLDCESEN
+49 VENQEQGEN
-62 PDNIFRG
+62 PPSSSETQNPEKQIA
-69 PVVFSE
+69 PSVIFSE

-93 IELFN
+93 VELLN
-98 PTDSVVDLSGMVLTD
+98 PTDSVVDLSGMILTD

-134 LVFLSGKNLPDYVAP
+134 LVFLSGKNLSDYVAP
-149 HDSINL
+149 HDTINL

-161 VWTDSQN
+161 AWTDSQN
-168 TPVKGE
+168 TPIKGE

-193 KFGGVMHFGENTELG
+193 KFGGVMRYGENTELG
-208 WHSISFFVGIG
+208 WHSIAFFVGIG
-219 DRGNSADAKDLSGT
+219 DRGNSADARDLSGT

-247 LQLRLAQTDLDDWKG
+247 LLLRLAQTGVDDWKG
-262 WAKVLTGTG
+262 WGKVLTGNG
-271 DSTYIYRI
+271 DSTYTYRI

-305 RPLSFKVDSY
+305 RSTAFKINSY

-327 FKLKKSGGTLFLM
+327 FKLKKTGGTLFLQ
-340 KSDGSLVDS
+340 KPDGILVDS
-349 VAYPELPLGKSWS
+349 VVYPELPLGKSWS
-362 YSYTDNYIDKDGNK
+362 RDNN
-376 VFTDGEGWGYAEP
+376 GWGYAEP
-389 SPFTYGQNAVT
+389 SPFSYGQKAVT
-400 TSREPSPETKVNF
+400 ASREPSPETKVNF

-436 LGGAV
+436 LGGAS
-441 PSENGAHLDNIQISN
+441 PSENSAHLDNIQISN
-456 TTVLRCANFAANS
+456 TTVLRCASFAANS

-487 PVVFLTANPMS
+487 PVVFLTTNPKS

-512 AQAKDPHFGANYW
+512 AQAKTPHFGANYW
-525 EDREIPVYVEL
+525 EDREIPVFVEL

-633 VVYYNGEYY
+633 VVYYNGEYF

-661 LNPDEIDLLKADNSA
+661 LNADEIDLLKADNSA
-676 TAGSPADYEALMDW
+676 TAGSPADYVALMDW

-817 SRLLARISTMMGE
+817 SRLLARINAMMGE
-830 IESEISRDQQRWN
+830 IESEISRDQRRWN
-843 LNASYMNGQL
+843 LKASYMNGQL

-868 SEMTEYFGL
+868 SEMKEFFAL
-877 GESAEVTLSVSGS
+877 GEPAKVTLSVSGS

-919 QENGGT
+919 HENGGT
-925 FTGWSDGV
+925 FTGWSDKV
-933 TERTRVIMPEEVDS
+933 TAKTRTIMPEEVSS
-947 LIANF
+947 LTANF